1 MAIFSQPHGG
11 VYTLATGETVSFH
24 EPAYGDPSDGTVT
37 PNAAAGRVSIGVFD
51 NTGGDVLGDGEKTVH
66 VDFLKELPGR
76 YYPINA
82 GSITH
87 PFVLAYGLDD
97 GSVTATATGNPLRGR
112 VLFIDAVKGA
122 FVADAALSTVS

>member
-11 VYTLATGETVSFH
+11 VYVLATGETVSFH
-24 EPAYGDPSDGTVT
+24 EPAYGDPADGTVS
-37 PNAAAGRVSIGVFD
+37 PNAAAGRVAIGVFD
-51 NTGGDVLGDGEKTVH
+51 NAGGDVLGDGVKTVH
-66 VDFLKELPGR
+66 VDFMKELPGR

-82 GSITH
+82 ASITH

-97 GSVTATATGNPLRGR
+97 GSVTATATGNPVRGR

-122 FVADAALSTVS
+122 FVADAALSAVS